1 MFQPLQNFHCNIII
15 WLWASTVT
23 LMSDCRA
30 QCRLDPT
37 RPNYTRLLKFGP
49 FWEVSVKYFFFQTS
63 FVVPAGNIPGR
74 LGMLVTLFLCL
85 VNTLNSVSETSPN
98 TQTIPTAIVMWVILC
113 MLFVLAALVCY
124 AWILYKES
132 HGCPESKVFAKKI
145 NVTSADGK
153 KPEGGPNA
161 RFSQNT
167 DKILLIVFPVI
178 YSIATLIFFGVYKS
192 V

>member
-1 MFQPLQNFHCNIII
+1 MT
-15 WLWASTVT
+15 A
-23 LMSDCRA
+23 
-30 QCRLDPT
+30 
-37 RPNYTRLLKFGP
+37 
-49 FWEVSVKYFFFQTS
+49 
-63 FVVPAGNIPGR
+63 
-74 LGMLVTLFLCL
+74 
-85 VNTLNSVSETSPN
+85 SETSPN

-132 HGCPESKVFAKKI
+132 HGCSDSKVFGKKI